1 MAATYEPIASTTL
14 GSDSAT
20 VTFSGIPADWTD
32 LILICETGSNNAGTG
47 THNVNLQLNSD
58 SGTNYSHT
66 ALRGDGSSAVSFRT
80 SDSSTPIIG
89 DTTQADASPNKSVV
103 VAQFMSYA
111 STDVY
116 KTILFSSAATR
127 VLRGATLWRST
138 SAISS
143 ISITLS
149 GTSHRSGS
157 TFSLYG
163 IQAA

>member
-1 MAATYEPIASTTL
+1 MAATYEPIASVTL

-32 LILICETGSNNAGTG
+32 LVLICEAGSNTSGTG
-47 THNVNLQLNSD
+47 LHNVNLQLNSD

-66 ALRGDGSSAVSFRT
+66 VLRGDGSSAVSFR
-80 SDSSTPIIG
+80 SSNSSLPIIG
-89 DTTQADASPNKSVV
+89 DTTRDGDSPNKSVV

-127 VLRGATLWRST
+127 VLRGVTLWRST

-143 ISITLS
+143 ISIAIS
-149 GTSHRSGS
+149 AASHRSGS

-163 IQAA
+163 IKGA